1 MLPSELLA
9 NARKRLFD
17 TIGKDS
23 KKYWSDYELL
33 VEYGNLALDK
43 MFLGVRRLIIDS
55 ITASDLQGKPLCSV
69 PLVAGTAAYAI
80 SPKIIEISAA
90 TVTEITDPVLLTTQL
105 SVIKTKTVAEM
116 DAEYCDWRNNTTG
129 WPSCI
134 ITDLNT
140 DSVTVWPTPV
150 AYETPPPATLTP
162 TVSFTVHRFP
172 LRRLSL
178 LASGAADDTVAF
190 GFREEYQEYL
200 IYGILAEAYMKDD
213 GEVKRLDLAGINEKK
228 FDAKIESIRDDLSR
242 RLRVNRGVRTKLAYR

>member
-17 TIGKDS
+17 TIGKDT
-23 KKYWSDYELL
+23 KKYWTDYELL

-43 MFLGVRRLIIDS
+43 MFLGVKRLIIDS
-55 ITASDLQGKPLCSV
+55 STASDLQSKPLCSL
-69 PLVAGTAAYAI
+69 PLVVGTAAYAI
-80 SPKIIEISAA
+80 SPKIIEIAAA
-90 TVTEITDPVLLTTQL
+90 TVTEITDPVLLTTR
-105 SVIKTKTVAEM
+105 VAVMKTMTVAGM
-116 DAEYCDWRNNTTG
+116 DAEYCDWRNNATG

-140 DSVTVWPTPV
+140 DSVTIWPTPV

-162 TVSFTVHRFP
+162 TVSFTVHRLP

-178 LASGAADDTVAF
+178 LSTGVADDSVTF
-190 GFREEYQEYL
+190 GCREEYQEYL
-200 IYGILAEAYMKDD
+200 VYGILAEAFMKDD

-228 FDAKIESIRDDLSR
+228 FDAKIESIRDDLSC

>member
-17 TIGKDS
+17 TIGKDT
-23 KKYWSDYELL
+23 KKYWTDYELL

-55 ITASDLQGKPLCSV
+55 QTASDLQGKPLCSLS
-69 PLVAGTAAYAI
+69 LVVGTAAYAI

-90 TVTEITDPVLLTTQL
+90 TVTEITDPVLLTTRVAPL
-105 SVIKTKTVAEM
+105 KTMTAAGM
-116 DAEYCDWRNNTTG
+116 DAEYCDWRNNATG

-140 DSVTVWPTPV
+140 DSVTIWPTPV

-178 LASGAADDTVAF
+178 LDSGVADDSVAF
-190 GFREEYQEYL
+190 GIREEYQEYL
-200 IYGILAEAYMKDD
+200 VYGILAEAYMKDD

-228 FDAKIESIRDDLSR
+228 FDAKIESIKDDLSR
-242 RLRVNRGVRTKLAYR
+242 RLSSNRGVRTKLAYR